1 MHLSISDPAT
11 TSPAVAPESRRLG
24 HLRLGLALAL
34 TFSVLLVAPTRLVI
48 VWMASSARETRLAW
62 LFLVALAVTLLL
74 TWNLGAA
81 LSQRWRERTRPGVFG
96 LWVALLTLGIFL
108 RSGPNSNRSM
118 VALLFALGTLWVPW
132 VAWIGFQPLSRLR
145 RLAEGLLVSIGP
157 LVLLSVVTVEA
168 MRGDTTIDFAWT
180 WSPPRDLTMVFPEP
194 LRPAVITGGFEPTP
208 DDFPQFLGPD
218 RTGVI
223 ASGSRPVDWTEH
235 PPRELWR
242 KQVGPAWS
250 GFAVR
255 GDYAFTQEQ
264 RGDEEAVVCYRVRD
278 GELMWM
284 TKSPGRFASAMG
296 GVGPRAT
303 PTIQSDGRLYTVGA
317 TGVLQCLDACSGS
330 VHWSKNIL
338 DDNGGVDHNHGIC
351 GSPLIVDERVIVA
364 PTGNAASSLVA
375 YGRLTGER
383 LWQAGQSMAS
393 YSSPVER
400 DLAGRSQVLVHTQ
413 QVLESHDPETGQLL
427 WEFPW
432 SNQNVNN
439 CSEPIVIDAAKGR
452 LVVTTGYGVG
462 AALIEVAPAE
472 PTWTVTTLWTSRD
485 MKTKFTTAVRSG
497 EYLYG
502 LDDGILACIS
512 LKDGKRQWKTGRY
525 NHGQILLV
533 GSTLLVQAEM
543 GDLALV
549 DPQPDKFRE
558 LARTPM
564 LSNKTWNNP
573 TVAGH
578 YVLVRNGEEAV
589 CLEWPEH
596 RRADR
601 P

>member
-1 MHLSISDPAT
+1 MDLSISDPAAA
-11 TSPAVAPESRRLG
+11 SPAVAPESRRLA
-24 HLRLGLALAL
+24 HFRWGLALAV
-34 TFSVLLVAPTRLVI
+34 TFSMLLVAPTRLVI
-48 VWMASSARETRLAW
+48 VWMASSAREMRLAG
-62 LFLVALAVTLLL
+62 LFLVALAVTMWL
-74 TWNLGAA
+74 TWNLGPA
-81 LSQRWRERTRPGVFG
+81 LSRRWRERTRPGVFG

-108 RSGPNSNRSM
+108 RSGPNSNRLM
-118 VALLFALGTLWVPW
+118 VALIFAAGSLWVPW

-194 LRPAVITGGFEPTP
+194 LRTAVITSGFEPTP
-208 DDFPQFLGPD
+208 DDFPQFLGPN

-223 ASGSRPVDWTEH
+223 ASGSRPVDWNEH

-264 RGDEEAVVCYRVRD
+264 RGEEEAVVCYRVRD
-278 GELMWM
+278 GQLMWM
-284 TKSPGRFASAMG
+284 TKSPGRFASVMG

-303 PTIQSDGRLYTVGA
+303 PTIHSDGRLYTVGA
-317 TGVLQCLDACSGS
+317 TGDLQCLDACSGS
-330 VHWSKNIL
+330 VYWSKNIL
-338 DDNGGVDHNHGIC
+338 EDNGGGDHNHGIC

-375 YGRLTGER
+375 YDRLTGER
-383 LWQAGQSMAS
+383 MWQAGQSMAS
-393 YSSPVER
+393 YSSPVMLE
-400 DLAGRSQVLVHTQ
+400 LAGRKQVLVHTQ
-413 QVLESHDPETGQLL
+413 QVLEAHDPETGQLL

-432 SNQNVNN
+432 SNQSVNN
-439 CSEPIVIDAAKGR
+439 CSEPIVIDAANGR

-472 PTWTVTTLWTSRD
+472 PTWNVTTLWTSRD

-512 LKDGKRQWKTGRY
+512 LKDGKRRWKTGRY

-558 LARTPM
+558 LARIPM

-573 TVAGH
+573 TVAGP

-589 CLEWPEH
+589 CLEW
-596 RRADR
+596 ADR